1 VSAIRIKAIREEFDA
16 AISDGCVYG
25 EVIRQTTFYVYVELG
40 KEIEYN
46 LNPKDDPNG
55 EYKMFV
61 NCNVFFTQTQ
71 EQMDREDYVSE
82 NLNLTVIIYT

>member
-1 VSAIRIKAIREEFDA
+1 VSAIRVKAIREEFDA

-46 LNPKDDPNG
+46 LSPKDDPNT
-55 EYKMFV
+55 EYKMFIS
-61 NCNVFFTQTQ
+61 CNVFFTQTQ
-71 EQMDREDYVSE
+71 EQLDREEYVSE
-82 NLNLTVIIYT
+82 SLNSTVIIYT